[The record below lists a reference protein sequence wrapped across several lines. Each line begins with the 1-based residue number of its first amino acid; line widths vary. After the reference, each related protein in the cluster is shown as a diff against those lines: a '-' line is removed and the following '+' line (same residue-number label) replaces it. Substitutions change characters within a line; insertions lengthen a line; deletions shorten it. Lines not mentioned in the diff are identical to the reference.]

1 MFIVRLLVKWI
12 ALSAAVYVAAL
23 LIPGITVASIP
34 TALLVGLIL
43 LVINMIVKPILG
55 VLTLPINILTLG
67 IFGFI
72 VNVLLFWAVAYVV
85 SGFDI
90 ASWWPAAILGSIL
103 VSVVWTIAEWIT

>member
-72 VNVLLFWAVAYVV
+72 LNVLLFWAVAYVV

-103 VSVVWTIAEWIT
+103 VSVIWTIAEWIT